1 MAGKKSKVRSIIS
14 KNDNIRHILTRL
26 AVAQVLI
33 IFGIWEIVQ
42 PVYWNSFV
50 PAFVSS
56 FMNINLFVQLH
67 GIFILILGIAI
78 LIGAYLRISAALAAL
93 TTLAMIVFLLAGDR
107 CARRIGLQESRHY
120 RLPTTKREEKN
131 PKGIYAGRLLICQV
145 PKPISS
151 HKLG

>member
-67 GIFILILGIAI
+67 GTFILILGIAI
-78 LIGAYLRISAALAAL
+78 LIGAYLRISAALAVL
-93 TTLAMIVFLLAGDR
+93 TTLAVIVFLL
-107 CARRIGLQESRHY
+107 
-120 RLPTTKREEKN
+120 
-131 PKGIYAGRLLICQV
+131 
-145 PKPISS
+145 ISS
-151 HKLG
+151 GFSDIIIRDIVIVLAAASLVFDNTRYLRATKSW

>member
-1 MAGKKSKVRSIIS
+1 MFMAGKKSKASSTVS
-14 KNDNIRHILTRL
+14 KNDKIRHILTRL

-78 LIGAYLRISAALAAL
+78 LIGAYLRISASLAVL
-93 TTLAMIVFLLAGDR
+93 TTLAVIVFLL
-107 CARRIGLQESRHY
+107 
-120 RLPTTKREEKN
+120 
-131 PKGIYAGRLLICQV
+131 
-145 PKPISS
+145 ISS
-151 HKLG
+151 GFSDIIIRDIVIVLAAASLIFDDNMYLRATRSR

>member
-78 LIGAYLRISAALAAL
+78 LIGAYLRISASLAVL
-93 TTLAMIVFLLAGDR
+93 TTLAVIVFLL
-107 CARRIGLQESRHY
+107 
-120 RLPTTKREEKN
+120 
-131 PKGIYAGRLLICQV
+131 
-145 PKPISS
+145 ISS
-151 HKLG
+151 GFSDIIIRDIVIVLAAASLIFDDNMYLRATRSR

>member
-93 TTLAMIVFLLAGDR
+93 TTLAVIVFLLVSSGFSDIIVRDIVIVLVAASLVFDDTR
-107 CARRIGLQESRHY
+107 YLRATKTWY
-120 RLPTTKREEKN
+120 RDLTN
-131 PKGIYAGRLLICQV
+131 
-145 PKPISS
+145 
-151 HKLG
+151 

>member
-1 MAGKKSKVRSIIS
+1 MSGKKNKAEPILS
-14 KNDNIRHILTRL
+14 KNDKIRHILTRL

-67 GIFILILGIAI
+67 GIFILILGVAI
-78 LIGAYLRISAALAAL
+78 LIGAYLRISATLAAL
-93 TTLAMIVFLLAGDR
+93 TTLAVIVFLL
-107 CARRIGLQESRHY
+107 
-120 RLPTTKREEKN
+120 
-131 PKGIYAGRLLICQV
+131 
-145 PKPISS
+145 ISS
-151 HKLG
+151 GFSDIIVRDVVIVLAAASLVFDDVKYLRVTKAG

>member
-1 MAGKKSKVRSIIS
+1 MPGKKNKAEPVLS
-14 KNDNIRHILTRL
+14 KNDKIRHILTRL

-50 PAFVSS
+50 PTFVSS

-78 LIGAYLRISAALAAL
+78 LIGAYLRISTALAAL
-93 TTLAMIVFLLAGDR
+93 TTLAVIVFLLVSSGFSDIIVRDIVIVLAAASLVFDDTKYLRATKAG
-107 CARRIGLQESRHY
+107 
-120 RLPTTKREEKN
+120 
-131 PKGIYAGRLLICQV
+131 
-145 PKPISS
+145 
-151 HKLG
+151 

>member
-1 MAGKKSKVRSIIS
+1 MFMASKKSKASSTVS
-14 KNDNIRHILTRL
+14 KNDKIRHILTRL

-78 LIGAYLRISAALAAL
+78 LIGAYLRISASLAVL
-93 TTLAMIVFLLAGDR
+93 TTLAVIVFLL
-107 CARRIGLQESRHY
+107 
-120 RLPTTKREEKN
+120 
-131 PKGIYAGRLLICQV
+131 
-145 PKPISS
+145 ISS
-151 HKLG
+151 GFSDIIIRDIVIVLAAASLIFDDNMYLRATRSR